1 VMVHVGRIQGCF
13 RCTDEDNY
21 ANVYVSIMY
30 LNCGGIYE
38 DVLDLCSYVHNL
50 SSCEIKA

>member
-1 VMVHVGRIQGCF
+1 MVHVGRIQGCF